1 MTKQDL
7 ECAILFADIAG
18 STRLYQMLGNERAQS
33 AVTTCL
39 QRLTAIAVARQG
51 ILIKTI
57 GDEIMCRFPTADAAL
72 FAACEMHES
81 LRNDPGP
88 GALPMSVRI
97 GVHFGDVIL
106 EDNDVFG
113 DAVNVSAR
121 LRDVAKA
128 GQIITTDETIQRASR
143 PLREKA
149 RLFDRTSLPG
159 RSQEVGIYEVLWE
172 SNAEVTMIARVSQIQ
187 RAPFTARLHL
197 RYGDAEIVQ
206 DPHSPVTMGRDLQC
220 DLVIASELASRQH
233 ARIEY
238 SRGRF
243 VLTDESTNGTFVQ
256 VEGSPEVYLKRE
268 SIPLSGRG
276 AIALG
281 RSCAQEQDHLVLFE
295 CECE

>member
-18 STRLYQMLGNERAQS
+18 STRLYQTLGNERAQAS
-33 AVTTCL
+33 VATCL
-39 QRLTAIAVARQG
+39 GRLTAVAVARHG
-51 ILIKTI
+51 VLIKTI
-57 GDEIMCRFPTADAAL
+57 GDEIMCRFPSADSAL
-72 FAACEMHES
+72 LAACEMHET
-81 LRNDPGP
+81 LRNEPVP
-88 GALPMSVRI
+88 GALPMSIRI
-97 GVHFGDVIL
+97 GTHYGAVIL

-113 DAVNVSAR
+113 DAVNVGAR

-187 RAPFTARLHL
+187 RAPFTVRLHL
-197 RYGDAEIVQ
+197 RYGGAEIVQ
-206 DPHSPVTMGRDLQC
+206 DPQGPVTMGRDLQC

-256 VEGSPEVYLKRE
+256 IEGSPEVYLKRE

-281 RSCAQEQDHLVLFE
+281 RSCAQELDHLVRFE
-295 CECE
+295 CE